1 MPTPICADAAALGWM
16 SILVTIGVHV
26 NYSHLARP
34 LLQSCRNRQFV
45 THRPQV
51 IELPACLSRQARC
64 RRRHA
69 FLTYVSTLL
78 VVLCIVSDLL
88 LHRRPCF
95 HDSRLF
101 WGLVDNATH
110 STVSLLAWTIASHVS
125 MFPHRMVPEALC
137 AVAAGSLLDADH
149 FLAAH
154 AISLRAAT
162 SLDARPWGHSV
173 TFIIVVAAVA
183 WMVLP
188 AKFNQRGAALLFVC
202 LTSHQLR
209 DAFRRGLWFAPFG
222 STPAL
227 PYWLYLV
234 LEVLVPVGV
243 GSWLLRWSLRRCTP
257 LNSTSSI
264 APEALDH
271 GNSTTFIV

>member
-88 LHRRPCF
+88 LHR
-95 HDSRLF
+95 
-101 WGLVDNATH
+101 
-110 STVSLLAWTIASHVS
+110 
-125 MFPHRMVPEALC
+125 RMVPEALC